1 MTSTP
6 APVGGPMMPV
16 RQGLLPADTAGA
28 VTVVGL
34 EEAHWAAVREIYA
47 AGIATGQATF
57 EPRPPSWEAFAA
69 GRPAHLRLV
78 AIDEHGAV
86 LGWVAAAPVSTR
98 AVYAGVVEESVYV
111 HPGAGGRGVG
121 RLLLEALIGVA
132 EAAGVWTIEAQIF
145 PENTISLALHQK
157 LGFEPVGVR
166 RRLGR
171 MSHGPQAGQ
180 WRDVLLLERRSDT
193 TGT

>member
-1 MTSTP
+1 MSGTP
-6 APVGGPMMPV
+6 PRVDDAVRWVRPHVSEGG
-16 RQGLLPADTAGA
+16 AGV

-34 EEAHWAAVREIYA
+34 EERHWPGVRVVYA

-57 EPRPPSWEAFAA
+57 ESSPPSWERFTA
-69 GRPAHLRLV
+69 GRPAHLRHV
-78 AIDEHGAV
+78 ALDEHATV
-86 LGWVAAAPVSTR
+86 LGWVAASPVSVR

-111 HPGAGGRGVG
+111 HPGAAGRGVG
-121 RLLLEALIGVA
+121 RLLLETLIATA
-132 EAAGVWTIEAQIF
+132 EAAGVWTIEAKIF
-145 PENTISLALHQK
+145 PENTASLALHHK
-157 LGFEPVGVR
+157 VGFEQVGVR
-166 RRLGR
+166 RRLGL